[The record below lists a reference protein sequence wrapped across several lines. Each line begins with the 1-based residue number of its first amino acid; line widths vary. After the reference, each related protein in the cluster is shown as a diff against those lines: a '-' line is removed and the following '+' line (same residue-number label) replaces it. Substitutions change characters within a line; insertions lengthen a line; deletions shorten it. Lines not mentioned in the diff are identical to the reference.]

1 MGLEE
6 NVGESDVSQMPLQDP
21 DEMRVM
27 ALVWFCGGQ
36 RLKLCEI
43 EAITTMLPVDRGGF
57 DGLTETDVHVA
68 VEMVSVVVN
77 FRAEEGRFDC
87 VELRSIQLHAVNLK
101 ELLLYLPL

>member
-27 ALVWFCGGQ
+27 ALVWFCGGL

-68 VEMVSVVVN
+68 VAMVSVVVYVW
-77 FRAEEGRFDC
+77 AKEGRFDR
-87 VELRSIQLHAVNLK
+87 V
-101 ELLLYLPL
+101 